1 MNKEELE
8 KELEVKYISIK
19 KALLTSR
26 TVICSYISGITGFFA
41 NNGKDL
47 LNQLSDALPQLQS
60 VLDPHIFGYVSLI
73 SIVGAIYFKIKSTSI
88 VSK

>member
-8 KELEVKYISIK
+8 QSLEVKYISIK

-26 TVICSYISGITGFFA
+26 TVICGYVSAISGYLS

-73 SIVGAIYFKIKSTSI
+73 SIVGAIYFKVKSTSI

>member
-8 KELEVKYISIK
+8 IKYISLK
-19 KALLTSR
+19 KSLLTSR
-26 TVICSYISGITGFFA
+26 TNICNYITGLSTYIA
-41 NNGKDL
+41 LNGQTL

-60 VLDPHIFGYVSLI
+60 VLDPKIFGYISLI
-73 SIVGAIYFKIKSTSI
+73 SIVGAIYFKVKSTSI